1 MSDTRDTGDTRYTAV
16 FWDIGGVIVDLR
28 SIREGYAAFLTE
40 LCGRYDLPFE
50 ETADTWKSVLGEH
63 FKSRDGTEFRSA
75 REGYVKATAAVFD
88 GSAPDESEW
97 WPLFEEA
104 TAGTL
109 RAEPGAVDAIRE
121 LDELGVH
128 QGIVSDIDQREMEN
142 MLGAFDLREQFD
154 AVTTSESVGYTKPDP
169 RMFETALDAWGGD
182 PADGLMV
189 GDRYDHDV
197 AGGKD
202 AGLDTVAYGEEAAGE
217 KADYVVDDLSRLPEI
232 VRGD

>member
-1 MSDTRDTGDTRYTAV
+1 MSDTRYTAV

-40 LCGRYDLPFE
+40 LCEKYDLPFE
-50 ETADTWKSVLGEH
+50 ETTDTWKSVLGEH

-88 GSAPDESEW
+88 GPAPDESEW

-109 RAEPGAVDAIRE
+109 RAEPGALDAIRT
-121 LDELGVH
+121 LDAAGVY
-128 QGIVSDIDQREMEN
+128 QGVISDIDHREMEN
-142 MLGAFDLREQFD
+142 MLGAFGLHDCFD
-154 AVTTSESVGYTKPDP
+154 AVTTSEAVGYTKPDS
-169 RMFETALDAWGGD
+169 RMFETAIAAWGGD

-202 AGLDTVAYGEEAAGE
+202 AGMGTVAYGEDAAGE
-217 KADYVVDDLSRLPEI
+217 KADYVVDDLGRLPAI

>member
-1 MSDTRDTGDTRYTAV
+1 MTDLRYDAV
-16 FWDIGGVIVDLR
+16 FWDIGGVIVELR
-28 SIREGYAAFLTE
+28 SVREGYAAFLTE
-40 LCGRYDLPFE
+40 LCATYDLPFD

-75 REGYVKATAAVFD
+75 QEGYVKATEAVFD
-88 GSAPDESEW
+88 GEAPDESAW
-97 WPLFEEA
+97 WPLFDAA
-104 TAGTL
+104 TTDSL

-128 QGIVSDIDQREMEN
+128 LGIVSDIDHREMEN
-142 MLGAFDLREQFD
+142 MLGAFDLRNCFD
-154 AVTTSESVGYTKPDP
+154 AVTTSEAVGYTKPDP
-169 RMFETALDAWGGD
+169 RMFEAALDAWGGD

-197 AGGKD
+197 AGGKA
-202 AGLDTVAYGEEAAGE
+202 AGLDTVAYGEDAAGE
-217 KADYVVDDLSRLPEI
+217 KADYVVDDLGRLPGI